1 MQRDFLANNKGQRML
16 AFDLQKVLMKIFER
30 SNISFAVF
38 EVDHKLLPTS
48 FINVNKAFCEKLG
61 YAREELLSKSIIEVY
76 GEPIDK
82 IKKTN
87 NSRNAIDKAMVT
99 RRYLLGKN
107 GVRLPVEIHQY
118 NTNIKGV
125 PIGIA
130 IIIDISE
137 QLDSQIKLDESE
149 AHYKRI
155 VEQMPDAIFIC
166 DSNRII
172 YANKSAVRFLGRKS
186 VKEVVDKPLHMFT
199 HADYYEEIIK
209 QINFVLNKK
218 EQVPNFETKFVRN
231 DNLEFYVNSSTNY
244 LIYHGIPAVQIIV
257 RDITEKKKNQDIIKF
272 MAYHDNMT
280 GLCNL
285 THFHDKLTS
294 YIHRNKF
301 TNNIAAVLYLDVDG
315 FKAVNDSL
323 GHAIGDKLII
333 AISNRLKSFL
343 DKNHIVARGF
353 GDEFLIL
360 MKDTTKELVDHY
372 TNKII
377 HGFRESFCIDTYE
390 FYLSM
395 SIGIS
400 YYPENG
406 KEAKVLVK
414 NSKIALYNVK
424 ENGRD
429 NLRTYDI
436 TLKEK
441 SEAQAKIKN
450 NLRKALEK
458 EEFLIHYQPKVDISS
473 GQVSGAEALIRWN
486 YQSTSMIPPSDFIP
500 IAEESRMIVPIGDWV
515 LYNVCKQQIEWKK
528 KGIVS
533 LRTAV
538 NISAVQLQN
547 KNFLNTVHQI
557 LRDTK
562 VDPKYLEFEITES
575 ALINNFSS
583 SNEVLN
589 ELRKIG
595 IEISLDDF
603 GTGYSSLSYL
613 RNLNIDN
620 LKIDRC
626 FIRDISKDKKNSD
639 IVKGI
644 IEMAHALGIV
654 VTAEG
659 VEDVKQ
665 LMILK
670 QFECDYMQGYL
681 FSRPL
686 PKEDYEKAI
695 QSNLYKP
702 HEIFKLLN

>member
-1 MQRDFLANNKGQRML
+1 
-16 AFDLQKVLMKIFER
+16 
-30 SNISFAVF
+30 
-38 EVDHKLLPTS
+38 
-48 FINVNKAFCEKLG
+48 
-61 YAREELLSKSIIEVY
+61 
-76 GEPIDK
+76 
-82 IKKTN
+82 
-87 NSRNAIDKAMVT
+87 
-99 RRYLLGKN
+99 
-107 GVRLPVEIHQY
+107 
-118 NTNIKGV
+118 
-125 PIGIA
+125 
-130 IIIDISE
+130 
-137 QLDSQIKLDESE
+137 
-149 AHYKRI
+149 
-155 VEQMPDAIFIC
+155 
-166 DSNRII
+166 
-172 YANKSAVRFLGRKS
+172 
-186 VKEVVDKPLHMFT
+186 
-199 HADYYEEIIK
+199 
-209 QINFVLNKK
+209 
-218 EQVPNFETKFVRN
+218 
-231 DNLEFYVNSSTNY
+231 
-244 LIYHGIPAVQIIV
+244 
-257 RDITEKKKNQDIIKF
+257 
-272 MAYHDNMT
+272 
-280 GLCNL
+280 
-285 THFHDKLTS
+285 
-294 YIHRNKF
+294 
-301 TNNIAAVLYLDVDG
+301 
-315 FKAVNDSL
+315 
-323 GHAIGDKLII
+323 
-333 AISNRLKSFL
+333 
-343 DKNHIVARGF
+343 
-353 GDEFLIL
+353 
-360 MKDTTKELVDHY
+360 
-372 TNKII
+372 
-377 HGFRESFCIDTYE
+377 IDTYE

-486 YQSTSMIPPSDFIP
+486 YQRASMISPSDFIP

-515 LYNVCKQQIEWKK
+515 LYNVCKQQIEWKQ
-528 KGIVS
+528 KGITS

-547 KNFLNTVHQI
+547 KNFLNTVYQI

-589 ELRKIG
+589 ELRKMG
-595 IEISLDDF
+595 IELSLDDF

-626 FIRDISKDKKNSD
+626 FIRDISKDKKDSD

-659 VEDVKQ
+659 VEDIRQ
-665 LMILK
+665 LNILK
-670 QFECDYMQGYL
+670 QFGCDYMQGYL
-681 FSRPL
+681 FSKPL
-686 PKEDYEKAI
+686 PKEDYEQVMK
-695 QSNLYKP
+695 SNLYT
-702 HEIFKLLN
+702 HSAIFKLLN

>member
-1 MQRDFLANNKGQRML
+1 
-16 AFDLQKVLMKIFER
+16 
-30 SNISFAVF
+30 
-38 EVDHKLLPTS
+38 
-48 FINVNKAFCEKLG
+48 
-61 YAREELLSKSIIEVY
+61 
-76 GEPIDK
+76 
-82 IKKTN
+82 
-87 NSRNAIDKAMVT
+87 
-99 RRYLLGKN
+99 
-107 GVRLPVEIHQY
+107 
-118 NTNIKGV
+118 
-125 PIGIA
+125 
-130 IIIDISE
+130 
-137 QLDSQIKLDESE
+137 
-149 AHYKRI
+149 
-155 VEQMPDAIFIC
+155 
-166 DSNRII
+166 
-172 YANKSAVRFLGRKS
+172 
-186 VKEVVDKPLHMFT
+186 
-199 HADYYEEIIK
+199 
-209 QINFVLNKK
+209 
-218 EQVPNFETKFVRN
+218 
-231 DNLEFYVNSSTNY
+231 
-244 LIYHGIPAVQIIV
+244 
-257 RDITEKKKNQDIIKF
+257 
-272 MAYHDNMT
+272 
-280 GLCNL
+280 
-285 THFHDKLTS
+285 
-294 YIHRNKF
+294 
-301 TNNIAAVLYLDVDG
+301 
-315 FKAVNDSL
+315 
-323 GHAIGDKLII
+323 
-333 AISNRLKSFL
+333 
-343 DKNHIVARGF
+343 
-353 GDEFLIL
+353 
-360 MKDTTKELVDHY
+360 
-372 TNKII
+372 
-377 HGFRESFCIDTYE
+377 
-390 FYLSM
+390 
-395 SIGIS
+395 
-400 YYPENG
+400 
-406 KEAKVLVK
+406 VLVK

-515 LYNVCKQQIEWKK
+515 LYNVCKQQIEWKQ
-528 KGIVS
+528 KGITS

-575 ALINNFSS
+575 ALINNFGS

-589 ELRKIG
+589 ELRKVG

-626 FIRDISKDKKNSD
+626 FIRDISRDKKNSD

-644 IEMAHALGIV
+644 IEMAHALGIA

-681 FSRPL
+681 FSKPL
-686 PKEDYEKAI
+686 PKEDYEKAM
-695 QSNLYKP
+695 QSNLYRP
-702 HEIFKLLN
+702 HDIFKLLN